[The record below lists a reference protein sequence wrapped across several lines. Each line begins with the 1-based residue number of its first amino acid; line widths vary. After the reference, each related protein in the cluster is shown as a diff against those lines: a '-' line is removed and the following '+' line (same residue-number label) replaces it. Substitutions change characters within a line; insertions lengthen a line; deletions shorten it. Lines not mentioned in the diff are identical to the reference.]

1 MTTIV
6 TIIPIIPVGPRISSR
21 SFPRESQ
28 RTAAAR
34 SALSPSWVGGRY
46 AAQYSTWRDGSARQ
60 PEPSAVV
67 PDESSCFNIGDIESR
82 LPLRGLVQTHY
93 VGVARLLTEFD
104 SLSYLIPVEVG
115 RSSPRPTCAARSG
128 TVGPLDRPSLTWIRK
143 ATRSERGS
151 TRAR

>member
-28 RTAAAR
+28 RTAAR
-34 SALSPSWVGGRY
+34 SALSPSWVGGRH
-46 AAQYSTWRDGSARQ
+46 AAQYSTRRDRSARQ

-82 LPLRGLVQTHY
+82 LPLMT
-93 VGVARLLTEFD
+93 
-104 SLSYLIPVEVG
+104 
-115 RSSPRPTCAARSG
+115 
-128 TVGPLDRPSLTWIRK
+128 PLDGGCRDNRPDAVLPALSRREVEFIRS
-143 ATRSERGS
+143 RRDRLEDRGHTFSAES
-151 TRAR
+151 TSVS